1 MKKLLLI
8 SFLVVLSVSLFAQQK
23 GDFVVSGSLSWISKS
38 SKLTYDSSS
47 ETYKGDREFRI
58 IPEFNYFVADKFS
71 VGLGIGYWLT
81 KERNNNSVDE
91 ELFNKTG
98 RFFIQPVAKYYV
110 SLGEKFYYVPT
121 FYIGFA
127 VGKYKEEL
135 TDSKTE
141 DMDLASFYTGLS
153 LLSFEFKPTDR
164 IGITFRTGDLSYQT
178 DTYKVDSDNKLTDR
192 NFGLELNLGASVG
205 FNYYF

>member
-8 SFLVVLSVSLFAQQK
+8 SFLVVLSVSLFAQQE
-23 GDFVVSGSLSWISKS
+23 GDFVVSGSFSWISKS

-58 IPEFNYFVADKFS
+58 IPEFNYFIADKFS
-71 VGLGIGYWLT
+71 VGLGIGYWLN
-81 KERNNNSVDE
+81 KERNNNSDE
-91 ELFNKTG
+91 DELFNKTG

-110 SLGEKFYYVPT
+110 SLGEKFYYVPS

-127 VGKYKEEL
+127 VGKYKEEV
-135 TDSKTE
+135 TE
-141 DMDLASFYTGLS
+141 RITEELDLFSFYTGLS
-153 LLSFEFKPTDR
+153 LLSFEFKPIDR
-164 IGITFRTGDLSYQT
+164 IGITFKTGDLSYRT
-178 DTYKVDSDNKLTDR
+178 DTYKVDSDNKQTNR